1 MTQALTG
8 IVLAGVVAACWV
20 LGRPK
25 RNILRSTDAS
35 AIAAIN
41 RSQMELVIP
50 AGAGAAKEQTSGL
63 TVQLPAAH
71 DRRGRG
77 QLLKQLE
84 GQFRAGGEARR
95 SAMAVCQLWR
105 HHEALPL
112 IRRGLR
118 DADPVVAALAADAM
132 THFRGRSSA
141 PVAAAQPLKL
151 PRNVSR
157 MR

>member
-50 AGAGAAKEQTSGL
+50 AREGDAMGQASAQ

-71 DRRGRG
+71 DC
-77 QLLKQLE
+77 LLYTSPSP
-84 GQFRAGGEARR
+84 RDRTR
-95 SAMAVCQLWR
+95 SRM
-105 HHEALPL
+105 P
-112 IRRGLR
+112 
-118 DADPVVAALAADAM
+118 
-132 THFRGRSSA
+132 SSA
-141 PVAAAQPLKL
+141 
-151 PRNVSR
+151 
-157 MR
+157 

>member
-1 MTQALTG
+1 MTQALSG

-25 RNILRSTDAS
+25 RNILRSADAS

-41 RSQMELVIP
+41 RGQMELVIP
-50 AGAGAAKEQTSGL
+50 AGTGDAKGQTSGQS
-63 TVQLPAAH
+63 VQLPAAH
-71 DRRGRG
+71 DR
-77 QLLKQLE
+77 
-84 GQFRAGGEARR
+84 
-95 SAMAVCQLWR
+95 
-105 HHEALPL
+105 
-112 IRRGLR
+112 
-118 DADPVVAALAADAM
+118 
-132 THFRGRSSA
+132 RGRSSA